1 MGCLMT
7 IGRIFLIV
15 TNIIFLLIGLVL
27 LVVGLI
33 AKFGESLFKS
43 YYESIIAS
51 LEDSLSKAGYGDVT
65 LDFSL
70 SELAGSLPIAL
81 IVSGVIIVIIT
92 FVAVI
97 GAVKKAKCLLLI
109 YSVVMFV
116 IIAAQVLAMGMFY
129 WKPEMITAPVKDSLN
144 STIQSDFAGLNGT
157 NVVSIGWNFVN
168 QKFQCC
174 GIDNYYDF
182 SEATNW
188 VKNLSSGALVT
199 PLSCCKTLPSSADL
213 SCAQSPLST
222 STNNYNTGC
231 FDEIWDLALGNVA
244 ITASIISVCL
254 VMQIIFFLVALCMYS
269 DNSQNKVKP
278 KG

>member
-15 TNIIFLLIGLVL
+15 TNIIFLVIGLVL

-51 LEDSLSKAGYGDVT
+51 LEDSLSKAGYDDVT

-81 IVSGVIIVIIT
+81 IVTGVILVIIT
-92 FVAVI
+92 VVAVI

-109 YSVVMFV
+109 YSLVMFV

-129 WKPEMITAPVKDSLN
+129 WKPEM
-144 STIQSDFAGLNGT
+144 
-157 NVVSIGWNFVN
+157 
-168 QKFQCC
+168 
-174 GIDNYYDF
+174 
-182 SEATNW
+182 
-188 VKNLSSGALVT
+188 
-199 PLSCCKTLPSSADL
+199 
-213 SCAQSPLST
+213 
-222 STNNYNTGC
+222 
-231 FDEIWDLALGNVA
+231 
-244 ITASIISVCL
+244 
-254 VMQIIFFLVALCMYS
+254 
-269 DNSQNKVKP
+269 
-278 KG
+278 

>member
-15 TNIIFLLIGLVL
+15 TNIIFLVIGLVL

-51 LEDSLSKAGYGDVT
+51 LEDSLSKAGYDDVT

-81 IVSGVIIVIIT
+81 IVTGVILVIIT
-92 FVAVI
+92 VVAVI

-157 NVVSIGWNFVN
+157 NMVSIGWNFVN

-174 GIDNYYDF
+174 GIDDYNDF

-188 VKNLSSGALVT
+188 VKDLSTGALLT
-199 PLSCCKTLPSSADL
+199 PISCCKTLPSSSDL
-213 SCAQSPLST
+213 SCAQSPLSA

-231 FDEIWDLALGNVA
+231 FDEIWDLALGNIA

>member
-15 TNIIFLLIGLVL
+15 TNIIFLVIGLVL

-81 IVSGVIIVIIT
+81 IVTGLILVIIT
-92 FVAVI
+92 VVAVI

-157 NVVSIGWNFVN
+157 NMVSIGWNFVN
-168 QKFQCC
+168 QKFKCC

-188 VKNLSSGALVT
+188 VKNLSTGALLT
-199 PLSCCKTLPSSADL
+199 PISCCKTLPSSGDL
-213 SCAQSPLST
+213 SCAQSALSA

-231 FDEIWDLALGNVA
+231 FDEIWDLAVGNVA